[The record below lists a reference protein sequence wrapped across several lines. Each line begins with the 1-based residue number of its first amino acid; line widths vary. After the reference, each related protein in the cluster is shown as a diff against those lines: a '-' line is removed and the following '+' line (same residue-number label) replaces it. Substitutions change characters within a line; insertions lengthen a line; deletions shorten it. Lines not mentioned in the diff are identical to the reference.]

1 MAELNIATGLVSY
14 NINGKV
20 EVEFN
25 PADQDFVERLYS
37 TFEKLD
43 QKQDAYKSEIDA
55 AKGTKKIF
63 EVARTRSDEMRAMID
78 ELFQQPVCE
87 PLFGTMNVYALA
99 DGLPVWCNLLLA
111 IMDIVDANMAEQEK
125 KTNPR
130 VQKYMAKYKKYQK

>member
-1 MAELNIATGLVSY
+1 MELNIATGLVRY
-14 NINGKV
+14 NINNKV

-25 PADQDFVERLYS
+25 PADQDFVERLYN

-43 QKQDAYKSEIDA
+43 KQQDAYKEEITA
-55 AKGTKKIF
+55 AQGSKKVF
-63 EVARTRSDEMRAMID
+63 EVARARSDEMRAMID
-78 ELFQQPVCE
+78 ELFQQSVCE

-111 IMDIVDANMAEQEK
+111 IMDIVDENMTEQEK